1 MKKKLLIIFLFS
13 VHFTYAKMGTTD
25 DGIFLILAICA
36 VLIFILAILYSI
48 DFIQKMI
55 KHRKEKKIMDAT
67 DISGNENIS

>member
-13 VHFTYAKMGTTD
+13 AHFTYAKMGTTD

-36 VLIFILAILYSI
+36 VLVCILAILYTI
-48 DFIQKMI
+48 DLIRKMI
-55 KHRKEKKIMDAT
+55 KHHTEKKLLDAS